1 MKYFYFII
9 LSMILLTSC
18 QGTKDALGG
27 KTRSDNSDEF
37 LVEKKNPLSMPPDF
51 DELPVPENSIK
62 NENEQEEQTLKNKL
76 KVSSSE
82 KNTTLSNSSKDQVP
96 SSIEKSILEK
106 INN

>member
-1 MKYFYFII
+1 MRYFLII
-9 LSMILLTSC
+9 AFTILLTSC
-18 QGTKDALGG
+18 QGAKDALGG

-37 LVEKKNPLSMPPDF
+37 FVEKKNPLSMPPDF